1 MYICILYSLLLICL
15 IELVSV
21 VESKSNSGT
30 HSYELHQHTPI
41 VANTVGPFN
50 NPTETY
56 PYYKLPFCTGSG
68 RQRRHKQG
76 LGEVL
81 SGSRKVA
88 TPYELTF
95 LDPVPWRSLCEEF
108 LDASDIAEF
117 KSAIESDYFFEMFI
131 DE

>member
-1 MYICILYSLLLICL
+1 MLRQSLRCIGIHLLWQIPWGRS
-15 IELVSV
+15 IIPPRRI
-21 VESKSNSGT
+21 
-30 HSYELHQHTPI
+30 PI
-41 VANTVGPFN
+41 T
-50 NPTETY
+50 
-56 PYYKLPFCTGSG
+56 KLPFCTGSG

-108 LDASDIAEF
+108 LDAKDIEEF
-117 KSAIESDYFFEMFI
+117 KSAIESDYFLKCLLTTCQCGVHWRGSS
-131 DE
+131 